1 MSPTTSCLPQ
11 TNMEGLIHISILLSI
26 AYSTCGS
33 NVSLSIAFTSVTTDN
48 LTNSIRFYTE
58 ILGGMLAPEFMFRYS
73 GNQHHNMMF
82 QKEILQARQSK
93 VAPAIFG
100 VPDISDNGTYEVVG
114 AFIFFDNG
122 IIQLVQFVD
131 KERPEKSFV
140 VRDRRS
146 SPAVVPNGHI
156 DIWVKPTVDLN
167 MYVHALETRSRQL
180 KFNQVMANRPVTV
193 HSEAE
198 RERVAIKNYTMPLNA
213 TDQSMQW
220 AYFKGPSGEQLE
232 LNRMAGDVLLDT
244 GKEYCKRKAV
254 STAFLD
260 KPHPDNKWKVRAG
273 LTGQN
278 YGLFQHGTRT
288 RSLFGSADFYTEILG
303 GSLGDNG
310 DAGFYGDD
318 DQNMLFQKEM
328 LQAEEW
334 HVDYQSLGIPNIT
347 LSGNMSLAL
356 RFSYFDN
363 YVIEMLQY
371 DTGRNYSYPKFN
383 PTFNLS
389 TPALINNMRLT
400 FLLPESVDMN
410 SYLRDVEQ
418 RSASRG
424 FPQIKGNRAVDV
436 NTLGQQ
442 VPLEDYSVTF
452 TEGALQGLRYSYL
465 KGPSGEQVSFVQF
478 TGPSS
483 EKLKNALLR
492 YNAVSTAFPETNPW
506 NRGGYDEY
514 CSQFP
519 PTPQQ

>member
-1 MSPTTSCLPQ
+1 
-11 TNMEGLIHISILLSI
+11 MEGLIHLSILLSI

-48 LTNSIRFYTE
+48 LTNSIMFYTE

-93 VAPAIFG
+93 VAPAVFG

-114 AFIFFDNG
+114 AFVFLDNAV
-122 IIQLVQFVD
+122 IQLLQFESKRNPGAIFNVT
-131 KERPEKSFV
+131 
-140 VRDRRS
+140 DRRS
-146 SPAVVPNGHI
+146 SPAVVPNDHMCI
-156 DIWVKPTVDLN
+156 LVKPSLN
-167 MYVHALETRSRQL
+167 LNTYVHALETRARQL
-180 KFNQVMANRPVTV
+180 GFNSVKANRPVTV

-198 RERVAIKNYTMPLNA
+198 RQNVPVQNYTLPIGA
-213 TDQSMQW
+213 ADTHWQW
-220 AYFKGPSGEQLE
+220 AYLKGPSGEQIE
-232 LNRMAGDVLLDT
+232 LNKLVGDYALEI

-254 STAFLD
+254 STMFLD
-260 KPHPDNKWKVRAG
+260 KPHPDNEWKVHAG
-273 LTGQN
+273 LTGQT
-278 YGLFQHGTRT
+278 YGLFQHGTRA
-288 RSLFGSADFYTEILG
+288 RSMLGSTEFYTEILG
-303 GSLGDNG
+303 GSVGNIDGLGWNG
-310 DAGFYGDD
+310 DGN
-318 DQNMLFQKEM
+318 QNMLFQKEM

-334 HVDYQSLGIPNIT
+334 HVDYQSLGIANLT
-347 LSGNMSLAL
+347 SSGNMSFAI
-356 RFSYFDN
+356 RWSYFNN
-363 YVIEMLQY
+363 YVVETVEY

-389 TPALINNMRLT
+389 TPALINSMRIT

-418 RSASRG
+418 RSAARG
-424 FPQIKGNRAVDV
+424 FPQVKGNRAVDV
-436 NTLGQQ
+436 TTLGQQ

-452 TEGALQGLRYSYL
+452 TDGALQGLRYSYL

-506 NRGGYDEY
+506 NKGGYDEY

-519 PTPQQ
+519 PFQE

>member
-1 MSPTTSCLPQ
+1 
-11 TNMEGLIHISILLSI
+11 MEAIIHIAFLLS
-26 AYSTCGS
+26 AVYLTSS
-33 NVSLSIAFTSVTTDN
+33 RNVSLSIAFTSVTTDN

-58 ILGGMLAPEFMFRYS
+58 ILGGMLEPEFMFRYS
-73 GNQHHNMMF
+73 GNQHYNMMF
-82 QKEILQARQSK
+82 QKEILQARQSM
-93 VAPAIFG
+93 VAPAVLG

-122 IIQLVQFVD
+122 MIQLLQFVD
-131 KERPEKSFV
+131 KECPEKGFDV
-140 VRDRRS
+140 TDRRT

-156 DIWVKPTVDLN
+156 DFWVKPTLDLN

-180 KFNQVMANRPVTV
+180 GFNKVEANRPVTV

-213 TDQSMQW
+213 TNQTMQW
-220 AYFKGPSGEQLE
+220 VYFKGPSGEQLE
-232 LNRMAGDVLLDT
+232 LNRMAGDVLLDA

-260 KPHPDNKWKVRAG
+260 KPHPDNVWKRRAG
-273 LTGQN
+273 FTGQN

-288 RSLFGSADFYTEILG
+288 RGLFASVDFYTEILG

-310 DAGFYGDD
+310 DAGFFGDGK
-318 DQNMLFQKEM
+318 QNTLFQKEM
-328 LQAEEW
+328 LQAEKW
-334 HVDYQSLGIPNIT
+334 HVDYQSLGIANLT
-347 LSGNMSLAL
+347 FSGNMSLAL
-356 RFSYFDN
+356 RFTYFDN
-363 YVIEMLQY
+363 YVVETLQY
-371 DTGRNYSYPKFN
+371 DTGRNYSFPLFN

-400 FLLPESVDMN
+400 FLLPETVDMN
-410 SYLRDVEQ
+410 SYLRDMEQ
-418 RSASRG
+418 RSAVGG
-424 FPQIKGNRAVDV
+424 FPQVKGNRAIDV
-436 NTLGQQ
+436 TSFGQQ
-442 VPLEDYSVTF
+442 VPLEDYSVAF
-452 TEGALQGLRYSYL
+452 TEGPLQGLRYSYL

-519 PTPQQ
+519 PTPHQHL